1 MSWLIYFKAIV
12 ELIIILFVG
21 FILIYFIVQAK
32 KKNENIGFG
41 VILTF
46 SVLMIVLILDAFFL
60 RESAFKI
67 VEGLDNVENNNI
79 DNKILTNELDKR
91 SIEDYNNLSNGYLDG
106 NVLKIKEIKGVESI
120 TGKAYKDIFDS
131 LYPVGTILIMEK
143 NPKEILK
150 FGEWELLNNVKKFK
164 DLRYLTL
171 VSPGY
176 KDVKDLGGLANV
188 VLTQENIP
196 YHDHTIFTEQT
207 TGKADYHKVF
217 KYENPNIKLQ
227 LDSITKGESKKIGK
241 ENCIDPECI
250 KSNNTMADDQF
261 KSLDDKNYFMD
272 NVPHS
277 NISPFIAVKVWVR
290 NK

>member
-1 MSWLIYFKAIV
+1 MSWLIYFKAII

-21 FILIYFIVQAK
+21 FILIYFIVQAR
-32 KKNENIGFG
+32 KKNESIGFG

-67 VEGLDNVENNNI
+67 VEGLDNVENNNTE
-79 DNKILTNELDKR
+79 NKILTNELDKR

-131 LYPVGTILIMEK
+131 LYPIGTILIMEK

-164 DLRYLTL
+164 DLRYLSL

-217 KYENPNIKLQ
+217 KYQSPNIKLQ

-241 ENCIDPECI
+241 ENCTDPECI
-250 KSNNTMADDQF
+250 KSKNTMADDQF

-277 NISPFIAVKVWVR
+277 NISPFVAVKVWVR